1 MEQLR
6 REPRKEVSP
15 RLLTSSWFTSSI
27 GNLLEPHDKA
37 IAKANGRLR
46 ALASVLVV
54 LFLLLLLLPLPLPLQ
69 FVLGLR
75 VLQTSLQDIF
85 A

>member
-54 LFLLLLLLPLPLPLQ
+54 LFLLLLLPLPLPLQ

>member
-1 MEQLR
+1 MEQPR
-6 REPRKEVSP
+6 REPRKEVPP
-15 RLLTSSWFTSSI
+15 RLLTSSWYTSSI

-46 ALASVLVV
+46 AMASVLVV
-54 LFLLLLLLPLPLPLQ
+54 LFLLLPLQ

-75 VLQTSLQDIF
+75 VLQTNLRDIL

>member
-1 MEQLR
+1 MEQPR

-15 RLLTSSWFTSSI
+15 RLLTSSWYKFSI

-37 IAKANGRLR
+37 IAKATGRRR
-46 ALASVLVV
+46 ALDSVLVV
-54 LFLLLLLLPLPLPLQ
+54 LFLLLLLPLQ

-75 VLQTSLQDIF
+75 VLQTSLRDIF

>member
-1 MEQLR
+1 MEQPR
-6 REPRKEVSP
+6 REPRKEVFP
-15 RLLTSSWFTSSI
+15 RLLTSSWYTYSI

-54 LFLLLLLLPLPLPLQ
+54 LFLLLLLLPLPLQ

-75 VLQTSLQDIF
+75 VLQTSLRDIF

>member
-54 LFLLLLLLPLPLPLQ
+54 LFLLLLLLPLPLQ

>member
-1 MEQLR
+1 MEQPR

-15 RLLTSSWFTSSI
+15 RLLTSSWYLSSI
-27 GNLLEPHDKA
+27 GHLLEPHDKA
-37 IAKANGRLR
+37 IAKATGRRR
-46 ALASVLVV
+46 ALDSVLVV
-54 LFLLLLLLPLPLPLQ
+54 LFLLLLPLPLQ

-75 VLQTSLQDIF
+75 VLQTSLRDIF

>member
-1 MEQLR
+1 MEQPR
-6 REPRKEVSP
+6 REPRTEVSP
-15 RLLTSSWFTSSI
+15 RLLTSSWYKFSI

-37 IAKANGRLR
+37 IAKATGRRR
-46 ALASVLVV
+46 ALDSVLVV
-54 LFLLLLLLPLPLPLQ
+54 LFLLLLLPLQ

-75 VLQTSLQDIF
+75 VLQTSLRDIF

>member
-54 LFLLLLLLPLPLPLQ
+54 LFLLLLPLPLPLQ

>member
-1 MEQLR
+1 MEQPR

-15 RLLTSSWFTSSI
+15 RLLTSSWYVSSI

-54 LFLLLLLLPLPLPLQ
+54 LFLLLLPLQ
-69 FVLGLR
+69 FVLGQR
-75 VLQTSLQDIF
+75 VLQTSLRDIF